1 MERNAECF
9 ITPEQRDKALKAIE
23 PGCFI
28 LSVVELDQWEVTDP
42 QEAIS
47 HYISIEGLQAER
59 ALNALR

>member
-1 MERNAECF
+1 
-9 ITPEQRDKALKAIE
+9 
-23 PGCFI
+23 
-28 LSVVELDQWEVTDP
+28 VVELDQWEVTDP